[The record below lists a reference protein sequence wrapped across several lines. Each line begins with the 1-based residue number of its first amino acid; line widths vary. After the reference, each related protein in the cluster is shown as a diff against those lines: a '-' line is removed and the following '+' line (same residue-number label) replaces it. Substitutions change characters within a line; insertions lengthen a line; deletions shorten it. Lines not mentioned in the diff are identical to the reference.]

1 LIFIQKEKKMKRS
14 LFVVLSLMVAV
25 SMLLAACGPATPA
38 VTEVPP
44 TEAPTA
50 VPPTEAPTAIPEPA
64 IGSPEHPIKVL
75 FVPSVDAQVIVAGGQ
90 VMADALN
97 KATGLTFEVSVPT
110 SYAATIEEVCASPK
124 DTMAFIPALGY
135 VLGNQLCG
143 IDVAFKA
150 DRRGVPVYWSAVL
163 VARDSEYQTL
173 ADLNGKKW
181 GYVDAGSTSGYM
193 VPMAMW
199 QENGVTPSESVE
211 TGGHPQ
217 AVQALYNGEVD
228 FATVFYN
235 APVNPEGKNAWSY
248 QDYLDGKVTPE
259 QFDVPA
265 DVLESCKLSDDAKK
279 VLCSGWEVVDARATI
294 REASPDVVQKVR
306 VLALSPAVP
315 NDTLSFGPEFPADVR
330 AQIEAALVEFSK
342 TEEWKTSIGSRDF
355 YNWSG
360 LTVGADS
367 DYDFVRK
374 MVAAIGL
381 TLETYGKK

>member
-1 LIFIQKEKKMKRS
+1 MKRS
-14 LFVVLSLMVAV
+14 LFVVLSLLVAA
-25 SMLLAACGPATPA
+25 SILLAACAPATPA

-50 VPPTEAPTAIPEPA
+50 VPPTEAPTATPEPA

-193 VPMAMW
+193 VPVAMW

-265 DVLESCKLSDDAKK
+265 DVLDSCKVSDDGKK

-294 REASPDVVQKVR
+294 REAAPDVVQKVR
-306 VLALSPAVP
+306 ILALSPAVP
-315 NDTLSFGPEFPADVR
+315 NDTLSFGPEFPAEVR
-330 AQIEAALVEFSK
+330 AQIEAALVEFAK
-342 TEEWKTSIGSRDF
+342 TEDWKTSIGSRDF

-360 LTVGADS
+360 LTVAADS

>member
-1 LIFIQKEKKMKRS
+1 MKRS

-50 VPPTEAPTAIPEPA
+50 VPPTEAPTATPEPA

>member
-381 TLETYGKK
+381 TLESYGKK

>member
-1 LIFIQKEKKMKRS
+1 MKRS

-381 TLETYGKK
+381 TLESYGKK